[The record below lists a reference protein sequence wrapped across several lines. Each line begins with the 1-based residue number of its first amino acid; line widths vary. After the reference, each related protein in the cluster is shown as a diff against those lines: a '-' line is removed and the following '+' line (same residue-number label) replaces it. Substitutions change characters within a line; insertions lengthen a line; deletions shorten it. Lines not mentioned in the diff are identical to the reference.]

1 MEYRLRRRPEAACAP
16 ILIALVSPLPA
27 LAEEVGVLDEL
38 ERLSAAHGFSVK
50 GIEQVEEALG
60 RAEGDDLFRRLRR
73 LLKAFD
79 HVIVQDAEG
88 GVEKVIILGAKTPVE
103 APPPPVSEP
112 EGGET
117 AATPDGEGEVSEG
130 DIVLETIR
138 QGTQHAVTLALEG
151 QGDARIEQT
160 LLIDTGSDSLV
171 LPASMAE
178 QLGISQSD
186 LSQREMQTANGKV
199 DARVGKVQAL
209 WLGETRVTDIDVAF
223 VEDAK
228 LGGGLLGMSVLG
240 RYRMT
245 IDDESNKLTLSPK

>member
-1 MEYRLRRRPEAACAP
+1 MEHRLPRRPEAACAP

-27 LAEEVGVLDEL
+27 LAEEVGVSDEL

-88 GVEKVIILGAKTPVE
+88 GVEKVIILGAKTPGAV
-103 APPPPVSEP
+103 PPPPVSEP

-117 AATPDGEGEVSEG
+117 AATPDGEGEVSES

-171 LPASMAE
+171 LPASLAE
-178 QLGISQSD
+178 QLGISPSD

-199 DARVGKVQAL
+199 DARVGKVPAL

-228 LGGGLLGMSVLG
+228 LGGGLLGMNVLG

>member
-1 MEYRLRRRPEAACAP
+1 MEHPLRRRPGAAYWP
-16 ILIALVSPLPA
+16 ILIGLISPVSA
-27 LAEEVGVLDEL
+27 VAEEVDISDEL
-38 ERLSAAHGFSVK
+38 DRLSTANGFSVK
-50 GIEQVEEALG
+50 GIEQVEDARG
-60 RAEGDDLFRRLRR
+60 RAEGDNLFPRLRR

-79 HVIVQDAEG
+79 HVIVQDAQG

-103 APPPPVSEP
+103 APPTPVSEP
-112 EGGET
+112 EGEET
-117 AATPDGEGEVSEG
+117 AANPESEGEASDG

-151 QGDARIEQT
+151 QGDARVEQT

-171 LPASMAE
+171 LPASLVE
-178 QLGISQSD
+178 QLGISPNE

-223 VEDAK
+223 VDDAK